1 MLHLGWFGGG
11 FWLNFRSF
19 WDLWGSL
26 GPTLAPGRLFE
37 PFFDP
42 QGTSLGGFWRDFGD
56 HFGTL
61 GLYFGILG
69 LTVSHLFGT
78 LWGTDFHRC

>member
-1 MLHLGWFGGG
+1 MLHLGWFWGG

-61 GLYFGILG
+61 GLYFGTLG
-69 LTVSHLFGT
+69 LSFSYFFAALFQ
-78 LWGTDFHRC
+78 R